1 MNDMLVTET
10 SRTPAK
16 RVNIVR
22 IQMVRETSL
31 LYPARRVRMARDV
44 VELFREFLQETD
56 REQFFLLCLNTK
68 NEPTAIHTVSI
79 GSLDSS
85 IVHPREVFKAAILA
99 NSASVIVAHNHP
111 SGDPTPSR
119 EDIQVTQM
127 LKEAGN
133 LLGITVLDHIIV
145 GSEGAYYSLK
155 ERGDM

>member
-1 MNDMLVTET
+1 MKMVKEA
-10 SRTPAK
+10 AK
-16 RVNIVR
+16 RVDIVR
-22 IQMVRETSL
+22 VKMVRESSL
-31 LYPARRVRMARDV
+31 LYSQRRIRMARDV
-44 VELFREFLQETD
+44 VELFLTFLDETD

-119 EDIQVTQM
+119 EDISVTRNLQ
-127 LKEAGN
+127 KAGE
-133 LLGITVLDHIIV
+133 LLEITVLDHIIV

>member
-1 MNDMLVTET
+1 MKTGKEA
-10 SRTPAK
+10 AK
-16 RVNIVR
+16 RIDIVR
-22 IQMVRETSL
+22 IQMVKERSL
-31 LYPARRVRMARDV
+31 LYPVRRVRMPGDV
-44 VELFREFLQETD
+44 VELFRTFLQETD
-56 REQFFLLCLNTK
+56 REQFVLLCLDAK
-68 NEPTAIHTVSI
+68 NAPTAIHTVSI

-119 EDIQVTQM
+119 EDISVTRNLQ
-127 LKEAGN
+127 KAGE

-145 GSEGAYYSLK
+145 GSDGAYTSLK